1 MHGELF
7 EDLYALSS
15 MRHKGEKAAA
25 ELLPAAAADTEAE
38 AGGGSLR
45 DEIAMATQQGAD
57 AQMQMMLLQ
66 RPTWMSEEQAANG
79 AERLH
84 AAAVGDLGSAAPG
97 SVDSVD
103 SVDSVKRLQAMLA
116 EGQLLNDSEVVRLNE
131 AADRA
136 AR

>member
-103 SVDSVKRLQAMLA
+103 SVKRLQARLA